1 MSRPSPTPWPMPWP
15 LVVAA
20 AIGMFAATST
30 GSTRAPFL
38 TDMATDLNVSLPAIA
53 NLFGVTATTWG
64 ISSYLVGYASDR
76 IGRRVFLLAS
86 PALLALT
93 MIAAALAGSYGMLI
107 VFIVL
112 AAICCGAFTSS
123 AMAEVSL
130 RTKSTHQGRALGY
143 VMSGQSLTLLIG
155 VPVSAWIGAK
165 IGWRGTHFALAGLSV
180 FAVVCMLLALYW
192 AAINTQPSSQ
202 VSKSK
207 NATTI
212 KQAMTGPVV
221 RLFIALGIER
231 LCFGL
236 AAFYYA
242 SYLRTAYDLPV
253 QAVAIPLAIFAVG
266 NIAGTLLG
274 GQLADRF
281 AYRRI
286 SFSVPLV
293 IAGFIALPWFGW
305 RSGMQVTVI
314 FGFLFAFFNA
324 LGRPSLL
331 AAMADVPE
339 DVRGVI
345 MGLNSSI
352 ASIGW
357 LCAALVGGWLYAFIG
372 FSAFGL
378 VMASASILAA
388 MVVIPDSRLQA
399 KLGSN

>member
-15 LVVAA
+15 LVIAS

-38 TDMATDLNVSLPAIA
+38 TDMAADLEVSLPAIA

-93 MIAAALAGSYGMLI
+93 MVAASQASSYGMLI
-107 VFIVL
+107 VFFI
-112 AAICCGAFTSS
+112 AAAMCCGAFTSS

-130 RTKSTHQGRALGY
+130 RTQNTHQGRALGY

-165 IGWRGTHFALAGLSV
+165 IGWRGTHMALAGLAV
-180 FAVVCMLLALYW
+180 FAVLCMFVALRW
-192 AAINTQPSSQ
+192 ASSHTRANSQ
-202 VSKSK
+202 VNKPK
-207 NATTI
+207 NQTTI
-212 KQAMTGPVV
+212 KQAMTGPVI

-242 SYLRTAYDLPV
+242 SYLRTTYNLPV

-266 NIAGTLLG
+266 NILGTMIG

-281 AYRRI
+281 AYRRV
-286 SFSVPLV
+286 SFSVPIV
-293 IAGFIALPWFGW
+293 VAGFIALPWFLW
-305 RSGMQVTVI
+305 PAVLNVTI
-314 FGFLFAFFNA
+314 GFGFMFAFFNA

-331 AAMADVPE
+331 AAMADVPD

-345 MGLNSSI
+345 MGLNSSV
-352 ASIGW
+352 ASMGW
-357 LCAALVGGWLYAFIG
+357 LTAALLGGWLYAFIG
-372 FSAFGL
+372 FGAFGV
-378 VMASASILAA
+378 VMAIASILAA
-388 MVVIPDSRLQA
+388 TVVIPDSRIRARLA
-399 KLGSN
+399 TD